1 MARPIEIIDIET
13 GKTYHFNK
21 IKDSC
26 DLLNTSTKALNY
38 YLRENKTNKPYR
50 NRWLISYSDFKI
62 EKPDEKPEISR
73 KTKEGIWKL
82 SQTKQFPNVLVA
94 ETKLPFYNEHY
105 FNIIKYATKAFF
117 GKKEYMIWFDNAK
130 PEIDHNPN
138 WERQF
143 CKMQILFK
151 FNCITSFQ
159 SKINTRKIFLDKME
173 QLIKGLNELKK
184 EDELDEIYRRTIE
197 DGIA

>member
-1 MARPIEIIDIET
+1 MARPLEVTDLQT

-26 DLLNTSTKALNY
+26 DILNTSTKALNC
-38 YLRENKTNKPYR
+38 YLRQNKTNKPYR
-50 NRWLISYSDFKI
+50 NRWLISYSDVKI

-73 KTKEGIWKL
+73 KTKEGIWKFI
-82 SQTKQFPNVLVA
+82 QTKQFPNVLVC
-94 ETKLPFYNEHY
+94 ECVLPFYNEEY
-105 FNIIKYATKAFF
+105 FNLIKIATKSFF
-117 GKKEYMIWFDNAK
+117 GKKDYLIWFDNEK
-130 PEIDHNPN
+130 PLKQN

-143 CKMQILFK
+143 CKMQIIFK

-159 SKINTRKIFLDKME
+159 SKINTRKIFLDKMG

-184 EDELDEIYRRTIE
+184 EDEIDELYERFKE
-197 DGIA
+197 D